1 MPLQK
6 IGMVVGFAKQSAK
19 GTIAANPTFTHGLT
33 GGSPLVVDSQ
43 QSALDVTSSKR
54 VQNNVYRDTV
64 KNGAN
69 IQALCYL
76 KTFGAYLLAAIGAD
90 TVTGAGP
97 YVHTYSTNDLLY
109 FTVFVKG
116 VDGTIEAVKDC
127 KLDELGLKWDGSKP
141 VEMTAKFMGT
151 NFSYPA
157 TFVATV
163 NEENS
168 ESFLTPLG
176 GAFTIDP
183 IGSTLVAATV
193 VGGELT
199 IKNNLSPVDP
209 SATVEASDQ
218 WEGVQEHSLKL
229 TVIPDDL
236 LAFRKTVTGAGAGT
250 AASVTAP
257 LGSVSLTFKEN
268 AAGTGG
274 LVVTGSKIAFL
285 TAFPDADPKGGPIQ
299 VELAGLAVLPTA
311 GTAPLVY
318 VLTNGQTAY

>member
-97 YVHTYSTNDLLY
+97 YVHTYSDFAPGTKSWFGFTDLQG
-109 FTVFVKG
+109 FFANK
-116 VDGTIEAVKDC
+116 
-127 KLDELGLKWDGSKP
+127 
-141 VEMTAKFMGT
+141 
-151 NFSYPA
+151 N
-157 TFVATV
+157 V
-163 NEENS
+163 NVVS
-168 ESFLTPLG
+168 PLG